1 MKRMMMVWVMILCL
15 VPSACLSEQPDRL
28 RPETVERITRFV
40 DPDSAA
46 ASSGI
51 LRVDDL
57 DTYTE
62 YTLANEYDTGE
73 GLEMVPAAIL
83 RTDHETGSVIYY
95 RRADFRLPTL
105 AGAKEWTLMDEAG
118 EPAMASWQDWASQ
131 AYCALLGVMPDEAPV
146 LMICPDQATCA
157 FVLSGDPEA
166 RAIDAMLICSL
177 PSAENELP
185 QLRAYVDLTANPDCG
200 YDGCMTA
207 AQAAH
212 AGREAIRARFG
223 DDAAA
228 CLTVESHSFVLYDYG
243 IHVDV
248 STDEVPDAG
257 WERVVVNPDHP
268 TWSFAMIDE
277 RANPA
282 GDQFEPGH
290 ENAYRY
296 YVAVDAITGEIVHIS
311 DAPEAFAFG

>member
-15 VPSACLSEQPDRL
+15 VPSACLSEQPDGF
-28 RPETVERITRFV
+28 RPETVERIVRFV
-40 DPDSAA
+40 DPDSAG

-95 RRADFRLPTL
+95 RRADDQLPTL
-105 AGAKEWTLMDEAG
+105 AGAKEWTLMDETDVSA
-118 EPAMASWQDWASQ
+118 AASWQDWASQ
-131 AYCALLGVMPDEAPV
+131 AYCALLGVVPDEAPV
-146 LMICPDQATCA
+146 LMICPDQASCA
-157 FVLSGDPEA
+157 FVLSGDSEA
-166 RAIDAMLICSL
+166 RVVDAMLICSL
-177 PSAENELP
+177 PSADNEWP
-185 QLRAYVDLTANPDCG
+185 QLRAYVDLTSNPDCG
-200 YDGCMTA
+200 YDGCLTA
-207 AQAAH
+207 NQAAN
-212 AGREAIRARFG
+212 AGMEAIRARFG

-228 CLTVESHSFVLYDYG
+228 CLTVEYQGFILFNYG
-243 IHVDV
+243 IYVDV

-257 WERVVVNPDHP
+257 SERLIVNPDHP
-268 TWSFAMIDE
+268 TWSFMMIDE

-282 GDQFEPGH
+282 SDQFEPGH

-296 YVAVDAITGEIVHIS
+296 YVAVDALTGEIVHIS